1 MGYLV
6 GMISLIRQQGGQCE
20 SGQITTKRQH
30 NAALS
35 SVFCVCRYKHCSVV
49 RLPARNLEIGWKL
62 VSRGRGG
69 DLRLSQALT
78 NMASGVGK
86 TVIDIF
92 AFSDSKVVIYYQW
105 LWSRATHCCWEWYT
119 AVCQYWTFDSSC
131 THILDYVQRVH
142 VEQLT
147 RSHTYRSHC
156 TLLISHN
163 TDRFVVSD
171 DLFVQN

>member
-30 NAALS
+30 NAL
-35 SVFCVCRYKHCSVV
+35 FFVCQYKHCSVA

-62 VSRGRGG
+62 VSREGG
-69 DLRLSQALT
+69 GGGLRLSQALT

-86 TVIDIF
+86 TVIGIF

-119 AVCQYWTFDSSC
+119 AVCQCRTFDGSR